1 MRPRAGVA
9 GFVGAGIC
17 GLLLLAAAGE
27 ACGDAVTSEPS
38 PEVVETAEAIART
51 VAIPAAYSTT
61 PEAGDADEEPV
72 VLDARV
78 FGDGPTGV
86 ILAHMRP
93 ADQSSWFPFATELAA
108 AGGFTVLTFDFR
120 GYGESTGEKQ
130 FDRVDTDLTAA
141 VTYMRDEMGI
151 DRIFLVG
158 ASMGGTAS
166 LIVAARLP
174 VAGVVSISSPA
185 QFPPL
190 DAEAVVGQ
198 IDAPMLFITSQDDVP
213 AFRSQER
220 FWEAAGGAKEQE
232 IYEGDEH
239 GTDIFASV
247 NGDALTE
254 RLTEFLTAH

>member
-1 MRPRAGVA
+1 MRPQAGVA
-9 GFVGAGIC
+9 GFAGAGIC
-17 GLLLLAAAGE
+17 GLLLLVAA

-38 PEVVETAEAIART
+38 PEAVETAEAIART
-51 VAIPAAYSTT
+51 VAIPAGYSTT
-61 PEAGDADEEPV
+61 PEPGHEDEEPI

-108 AGGFTVLTFDFR
+108 TGGFTVLTFDFR

-141 VTYMRDEMGI
+141 MTYMRDEMGI

-166 LIVAARLP
+166 LIVASRVA

-190 DAEAVVGQ
+190 DAEAVIGR
-198 IDAPMLFITSQDDVP
+198 IDAPKLFITSQDDVP
-213 AFRSQER
+213 AYRSQER
-220 FWEAAGGAKEQE
+220 FWEAAVGVKEQE

-239 GTDIFASV
+239 GTDIFAST
-247 NGDALTE
+247 NGDALTA
-254 RLTEFLTAH
+254 RLTKFLTAN

>member
-1 MRPRAGVA
+1 MRPWSSVA
-9 GFVGAGIC
+9 GFAGSGIC
-17 GLLLLAAAGE
+17 GLLLLAAA
-27 ACGDAVTSEPS
+27 CGDSVTSEPS
-38 PEVVETAEAIART
+38 PEAVETAEAIART
-51 VAIPAAYSTT
+51 VAIQAAYSTT
-61 PEAGDADEEPV
+61 PEAGHDDEEPI

-141 VTYMRDEMGI
+141 VAYMRDELGM

-166 LIVAARLP
+166 LIVASRVP

-213 AFRSQER
+213 AYRSQER

-239 GTDIFASV
+239 GTDIFASA
-247 NGDALTE
+247 NGNALAA
-254 RLTEFLTAH
+254 RLTAFLSAK